1 MLVSDRTEDEMSDS
15 CLAVKKP
22 ELLKGELTVFLPGWG
37 DFSRSQFWG
46 QDGGLLSCPGMT
58 MENE

>member
-1 MLVSDRTEDEMSDS
+1 MSDS

-22 ELLKGELTVFLPGWG
+22 ELTGELPVFPPGWG
-37 DFSRSQFWG
+37 DCSSSQFWG
-46 QDGGLLSCPGMT
+46 QGGGLLSCLGMT